1 MPAESHYDV
10 LVIGGGPAGASAAI
24 RCRQAGLRTLL
35 VEKLPFPRFRI
46 GESLLP
52 DGNAYLRE
60 LGVWEKVSR
69 AGFIEKF
76 GARFYLGDGDAEKKV
91 DFSTGLIPGL
101 DRTYQVDRARFDAI
115 LLDHARE
122 LGAEIQIGATVR
134 ALADDADGITATI
147 DRAIADS
154 GSASGSASASSDSGS
169 SPPAPR
175 STLLVRARYV
185 IDASGRD
192 QFFPSAIKSEI
203 EPAAFPRR
211 LAIYNHFRNVPRDPG
226 PAGGD
231 TIIVRLEEG
240 WFWIIPIDAERTS
253 VGLVTT
259 NAAFKAE
266 GLSAAEHFAAVV
278 ARTPRLRGLLAG
290 AEPAMDYHVTA
301 DYSYYRRRVAEGRL
315 VLAGDAGG
323 FLDPIFSSGV
333 YLALRSAKHAAAL
346 VARAARENR
355 PFSPAECACHL
366 RDCKRPAGVFHRLID
381 AFYDDHSFSVFMC
394 PRPPWG
400 LAPAITAIVAGRA
413 DLSWGMWWRFK
424 LFLLVC
430 RLQRR
435 LPLVPRIGLA
445 AAPEPSPSPA

>member
-1 MPAESHYDV
+1 MPAESLYDV

-24 RCRQAGLRTLL
+24 RCRQAGLRTVV

-60 LGVWEKVSR
+60 LGVWEKVER

-91 DFSTGLIPGL
+91 DFSTGLVPGL
-101 DRTYQVDRARFDAI
+101 DRTYQVDRARFDAL

-122 LGAEIQIGATVR
+122 LGAEIRIGSTVR
-134 ALADDADGITATI
+134 ALGHE
-147 DRAIADS
+147 ADS
-154 GSASGSASASSDSGS
+154 CSADIENAG
-169 SPPAPR
+169 
-175 STLLVRARYV
+175 TTTTVRARYV

-192 QFFPSAIKSEI
+192 QFFPSAIKSDI

-211 LAIYNHFRNVPRDPG
+211 LAIYNHFRGVARDAG

-240 WFWIIPIDAERTS
+240 WFWIIPIDAKRTS

-266 GLSAAEHFAAVV
+266 GLSPASHFAAVV
-278 ARTPRLRGLLAG
+278 ARTPRLRNLLAG
-290 AEPAMDYHVTA
+290 SEAAMDYHVTA

-346 VARAARENR
+346 VARAALENR
-355 PFSPAECACHL
+355 PFTAAECVRHL
-366 RDCKRPAGVFHRLID
+366 RDCKRPAGIFHRLID

-400 LAPAITAIVAGRA
+400 LAPAITSIVAGRA
-413 DLSWGMWWRFK
+413 DLSLGMWWRFK

-435 LPLVPRIGLA
+435 WPLVPRIGLA
-445 AAPEPSPSPA
+445 ATPAPSPSPA

>member
-60 LGVWEKVSR
+60 LGVWEKVAR

-76 GARFYLGDGDAEKKV
+76 GARFYLGDGEAEKKV

-134 ALADDADGITATI
+134 AVRHETDSC
-147 DRAIADS
+147 IAELHS
-154 GSASGSASASSDSGS
+154 GSVAETTPTA
-169 SPPAPR
+169 
-175 STLLVRARYV
+175 VRASYV

-192 QFFPSAIKSEI
+192 QFFPSAIKSDI

-231 TIIVRLEEG
+231 TIIVRLEKG

-346 VARAARENR
+346 VARAARESR
-355 PFSPAECACHL
+355 PFTADECACHL

>member
-1 MPAESHYDV
+1 MATESPHDV
-10 LVIGGGPAGASAAI
+10 LIIGAGPAGASAAI
-24 RCRQAGLRTLL
+24 RARQAGLRTLI

-60 LGVWEKVSR
+60 LGVWDKVER
-69 AGFIEKF
+69 AGFIQKF

-101 DRTYQVDRARFDAI
+101 DRTYQVDRARFDAL

-122 LGAEIQIGATVR
+122 LGAEIRVGATVR
-134 ALADDADGITATI
+134 SVRHET
-147 DRAIADS
+147 DS
-154 GSASGSASASSDSGS
+154 CSVDVESAGVTT
-169 SPPAPR
+169 
-175 STLLVRARYV
+175 TLRARYV

-192 QFFPSAIKSEI
+192 QFFPSALKAEL

-211 LAIYNHFRNVPRDPG
+211 LAIYTHFRGVPREPG
-226 PAGGD
+226 PAAGD
-231 TIIVRLEEG
+231 TIIVRLPEG

-259 NAAFKAE
+259 NTAFKAE
-266 GLSAAEHFAAVV
+266 GLSPAAHFEAVV
-278 ARTPRLRGLLAG
+278 ARTPRLRRLLAG
-290 AEPAMDYHVTA
+290 AETAMEYHVTA

-315 VLAGDAGG
+315 ILAGDAGG

-355 PFSPAECACHL
+355 PLTAGECARHL
-366 RDCKRPAGVFHRLID
+366 RECKDPAGVFHRLID

-400 LAPAITAIVAGRA
+400 LAPAITSIVAGRA
-413 DLSWGMWWRFK
+413 DLSFGMWWRFQ

-435 LPLVPRIGLA
+435 WPLVPRIGLSPS
-445 AAPEPSPSPA
+445 AAPATA

>member
-1 MPAESHYDV
+1 MPADILHDV

-24 RCRQAGLRTLL
+24 RCRQSGLRTIV

-60 LGVWEKVSR
+60 LGVWEKVERS
-69 AGFIEKF
+69 GFIEKF
-76 GARFYLGDGDAEKKV
+76 GARFYLGDGDAGKKV
-91 DFSTGLIPGL
+91 DFSTGLVPGL
-101 DRTYQVDRARFDAI
+101 DRTFQVDRARFDAL

-122 LGAEIQIGATVR
+122 LGAEIRVGATVR
-134 ALADDADGITATI
+134 ALAQDTDGVTATLELP
-147 DRAIADS
+147 ASNS
-154 GSASGSASASSDSGS
+154 GSDSASAAASASDSGS

-192 QFFPSAIKSEI
+192 QFFPHAIKSDL
-203 EPAAFPRR
+203 EPASFPRR
-211 LAIYNHFRNVPRDPG
+211 LAIYTHFRGVARDPG
-226 PAGGD
+226 AAGGD

-259 NAAFKAE
+259 NTAFKAE
-266 GLSAAEHFAAVV
+266 GLAPAAHFAAVV
-278 ARTPRLRGLLAG
+278 ARTPRLRQLLAG
-290 AEPAMDYHVTA
+290 SEPTMDYHVTA
-301 DYSYYRRRVAEGRL
+301 DYSYYRRRVAEGRFI
-315 VLAGDAGG
+315 LAGDAGG

-346 VARAARENR
+346 VARAARESR
-355 PFSPAECACHL
+355 SFTAEECASHL
-366 RDCKRPAGVFHRLID
+366 RECKRPAGVFHRLID

-394 PRPPWG
+394 ARPPWG
-400 LAPAITAIVAGRA
+400 LAPAITSIVAGRA

-435 LPLVPRIGLA
+435 WPVVPRIGLA
-445 AAPEPSPSPA
+445 AAPSPSPA

>member
-1 MPAESHYDV
+1 MPTEIIHDV
-10 LVIGGGPAGASAAI
+10 LIIGGGPAGASAAI
-24 RCRQAGLRTLL
+24 RTRQAGLSTVV

-52 DGNAYLRE
+52 EGNVFLRE
-60 LGVWEKVSR
+60 LGVWEKISR

-101 DRTYQVDRARFDAI
+101 DRTYQVDRARFDAL
-115 LLDHARE
+115 LLDHSRE
-122 LGAEIQIGATVR
+122 LGAEIRQGATVR
-134 ALADDADGITATI
+134 ALRPEPGAHAAEIETGGTT
-147 DRAIADS
+147 
-154 GSASGSASASSDSGS
+154 
-169 SPPAPR
+169 
-175 STLLVRARYV
+175 TLVRARYV

-192 QFFPSAIKSEI
+192 QFFPSALKRDI

-211 LAIYNHFRNVPRDPG
+211 IAIYNHFRNVPRDAG

-231 TIIVRLEEG
+231 TLIVRLPEG

-266 GLSAAEHFAAVV
+266 GLAPATHFEAVV
-278 ARTPRLRGLLAG
+278 ARTPRLRRLLAG
-290 AEPAMDYHVTA
+290 ATPAMEYHITA
-301 DYSYYRRRVAEGRL
+301 DYSYYRRRVAEGRF

-346 VARAARENR
+346 VVRAAREDR
-355 PFSPAECACHL
+355 GFTGAECTRHL
-366 RDCKRPAGVFHRLID
+366 RDCKRPARIFHRLID

-400 LAPAITAIVAGRA
+400 LAPAITSIVAGRA
-413 DLSWGMWWRFK
+413 DLSWGMRWRFY

-430 RLQRR
+430 RIQRR
-435 LPLVPRIGLA
+435 LPLVPPLGLA
-445 AAPEPSPSPA
+445 PGPATSPAPA

>member
-1 MPAESHYDV
+1 MPAESHHDV

-24 RCRQAGLRTLL
+24 RCRQAGLRTVV

-60 LGVWEKVSR
+60 LGVWDKIER

-76 GARFYLGDGDAEKKV
+76 GARFYLGDGGDEKKV
-91 DFSTGLIPGL
+91 DFSAGLVPGL
-101 DRTYQVDRARFDAI
+101 DRTFQVDRARFDAL
-115 LLDHARE
+115 LLDQARE
-122 LGAEIQIGATVR
+122 LGAEIRIGATVR
-134 ALADDADGITATI
+134 ALRHEADFC
-147 DRAIADS
+147 
-154 GSASGSASASSDSGS
+154 SAEIECEGVTT
-169 SPPAPR
+169 
-175 STLLVRARYV
+175 TLRARHV

-192 QFFPSAIKSEI
+192 QFFPSAIKSDV

-211 LAIYNHFRNVPRDPG
+211 LAIYNHFVNVPRDPG

-266 GLSAAEHFAAVV
+266 GLAPAAHFAAVV
-278 ARTPRLRGLLAG
+278 ARTPRLRVLLAG
-290 AEPAMDYHVTA
+290 SEAAMDYHVTA

-315 VLAGDAGG
+315 ILVGDAGG

-355 PFSPAECACHL
+355 AFTADECARHL
-366 RDCKRPAGVFHRLID
+366 RECKRPASVFHRLID

-400 LAPAITAIVAGRA
+400 LAPAITSIVAGRA
-413 DLSWGMWWRFK
+413 DLSPGMWWRFK

-435 LPLVPRIGLA
+435 WPLVPRIGLA
-445 AAPEPSPSPA
+445 AAPAPSPSPA